1 MKDSSIWVASTKGDS
16 HHWCVWLNCFK
27 NLNVWYS
34 IWGLQWSG
42 NRGSKRSS
50 EIFAKRFCARSIRR
64 PWSEML
70 DASSELSQAPKRYS
84 CLKTKLML
92 RLNSQA
98 AKKIKTI
105 SANTCSHGYF
115 HYLKRI
121 IFYLTFTFA
130 IPTKVDLINLNSL
143 LILFIHSET
152 YYILPSLLR
161 CSNQRWFK

>member
-1 MKDSSIWVASTKGDS
+1 
-16 HHWCVWLNCFK
+16 
-27 NLNVWYS
+27 
-34 IWGLQWSG
+34 
-42 NRGSKRSS
+42 
-50 EIFAKRFCARSIRR
+50 
-64 PWSEML
+64 
-70 DASSELSQAPKRYS
+70 
-84 CLKTKLML
+84 LML